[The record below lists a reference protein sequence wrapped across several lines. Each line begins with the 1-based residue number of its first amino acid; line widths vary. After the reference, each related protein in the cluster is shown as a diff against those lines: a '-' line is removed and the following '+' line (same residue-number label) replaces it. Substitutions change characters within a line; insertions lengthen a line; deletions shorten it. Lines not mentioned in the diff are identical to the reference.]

1 MSKRKIISTI
11 SLFIIILTSFRL
23 IWLDAHQHRAYPV
36 AKEGVLDLR
45 DMLLEDN
52 EVLPLDGEWSFF
64 PEQFVVPDRT
74 NGFSTSEHTIW
85 TTVPGDW
92 RQSFASNKNSSL
104 GYGSYRLHILLNE
117 EQQQPY
123 RLRFTSIQTAAIVYI
138 NGEKIAESGHPS
150 ARKGESIP
158 SSRPFSVS
166 VASHLKELDL
176 VVHVSNYEY
185 SKSGGITQSVQF
197 GTDTAVINAQQHFL
211 SVQFMAASVLLL
223 HSVYAILVY
232 FISFRNREVLYLA
245 AMFFSIGIAFL
256 VDDANILVYLFPS
269 ISYDSY
275 LKILVISYT
284 ASVYFLVQFL
294 KKFLSDFKKFPL
306 FHWFTVVCMLY
317 MVLVACLP
325 MKYFLMIQLPMVLL
339 IIMFPIILVPIVILK
354 VFSSEQRYTVYL
366 LLSVVSMASSIL
378 WGVMN
383 NLGWVD
389 IPYYPFDLL
398 ISVICFA
405 SYWFKRLFQVSEE
418 SKERSEKLQQVD
430 KKKDEFLA
438 NTSHELRNP
447 LHAMLSIAQAS
458 LENDKK
464 DSEEEKQKNL
474 QLLITIGR
482 RMSLILN
489 DLLDLTKLKE
499 NQIRLQMSQVNL
511 SAVVS
516 GVFDM
521 LRFMIEEKK
530 IDFVMDIPNNF
541 PNVVA
546 DENRLLQI
554 IFNLVQNAVKFTHE
568 GKIIVSTEIK
578 KRMVIIHVKD
588 TGIGMDEATMKRI
601 FQPYEQGDSSMT
613 AISGG
618 IGLGLSIC
626 EQLIQLHGGTLSVS
640 SLLKEGSTFT
650 FTLPI
655 SNEVISKEA
664 EDAPLFTAFEE
675 VIVSTSEPQFISL
688 NSERP
693 RVLVVDDDPINRM
706 ILQQILSLDEYD
718 VVTCTSGKEALDLLN
733 YKRWDLVITDVMM
746 PNMSGYE
753 LTKRIREH
761 FSISELP
768 ILLLTARSQWEDQY
782 TGFQNGANDYVTKP
796 IDKWELTAR
805 VRALTDLKSSIN
817 EQIRMEAAWLQAQIQ
832 PHFLFNTLNTIAALS
847 EINPTKMVELLHEFG
862 NYLRVSFDTRNLEL
876 LVPLKHELD
885 LVRSYV
891 YIEQQRFADRLQ
903 VEWEMDEGLNIQVPP
918 LALQTIVE
926 NAVNHGVL
934 KNPHGGIVHIQ
945 IQEQFEFVEVI
956 VTDDGVG
963 MSEEKRQQLLHDF
976 ADSKRGIGLLNTDKR
991 LKQLY
996 GQGLVI
1002 TSVLG
1007 QGTTVSFIIP
1017 KTI

>member
-74 NGFSTSEHTIW
+74 NGFSTGEHTIW

-117 EQQQPY
+117 EQKQPY
-123 RLRFTSIQTAAIVYI
+123 RLHFTSIQTAAIVYI

-675 VIVSTSEPQFISL
+675 VIVSTSEPQLISL

-693 RVLVVDDDPINRM
+693 RVLVVDDDPINRT

-876 LVPLKHELD
+876 LVPLKHEID